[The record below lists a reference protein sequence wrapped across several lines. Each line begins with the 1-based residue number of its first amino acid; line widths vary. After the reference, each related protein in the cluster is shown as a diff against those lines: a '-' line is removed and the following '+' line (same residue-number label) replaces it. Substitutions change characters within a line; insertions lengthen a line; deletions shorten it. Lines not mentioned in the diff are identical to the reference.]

1 MSFASKGRAT
11 ITISLPQQTEISLN
25 EFTAIAV
32 QREMPLVVFY
42 YQIYALWTEPT
53 WNEGCFTLRGK
64 AHGMIKRRTV
74 EECISCIGKWQNR
87 ENHRRRRDALQ
98 GAIYTPYARRV
109 DVLLLHACISSG

>member
-11 ITISLPQQTEISLN
+11 ITISLPQQTKISLN

-53 WNEGCFTLRGK
+53 WNEGGFTLRGK

-74 EECISCIGKWQNR
+74 EEENGKTEKTIVGVATLFRAQFTHHMR
-87 ENHRRRRDALQ
+87 
-98 GAIYTPYARRV
+98 G
-109 DVLLLHACISSG
+109 G